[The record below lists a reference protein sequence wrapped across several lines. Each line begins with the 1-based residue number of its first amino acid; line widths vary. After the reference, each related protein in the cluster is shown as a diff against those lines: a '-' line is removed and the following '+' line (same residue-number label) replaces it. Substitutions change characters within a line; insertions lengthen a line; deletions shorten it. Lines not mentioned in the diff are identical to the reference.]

1 MSCVEIWC
9 EHTEGKAS
17 GMSLIFVLSVGKR
30 TRSLNK
36 KLIELVVTFSWQVLT
51 EMLLGT
57 KVSVMIITDCD
68 LANRSGTAI

>member
-17 GMSLIFVLSVGKR
+17 GKPLIFVLSGGKR

-36 KLIELVVTFSWQVLT
+36 KIN
-51 EMLLGT
+51 
-57 KVSVMIITDCD
+57 SVGG
-68 LANRSGTAI
+68 NF

>member
-17 GMSLIFVLSVGKR
+17 GMSLIFVLSGGKR

-36 KLIELVVTFSWQVLT
+36 KI
-51 EMLLGT
+51 
-57 KVSVMIITDCD
+57 
-68 LANRSGTAI
+68 NRVGGNF